1 MPKRV
6 SVFFC
11 IFLLLLFVISS
22 FGIHSVIGA
31 RSNKR
36 PVADA
41 GGAYFGTEGV
51 AISFDGSG
59 SYDSNGIIVSWLWD
73 FGDGESSTEQN
84 PTHVYAQDGTYS
96 VSLLVTDDDDATGED
111 MTYVEVADVDPV
123 ADFVASPVSGIEPLS
138 VTFRDLSTSYDGI
151 SSWLWDFGDGESS
164 TEQNPTH
171 VYAQDGTY
179 SVSLLVTDD
188 DDETDEDMTYVEV
201 ADVDPVADF
210 VASPVSGIEPLSVT
224 FRDLSTSH
232 DGVSSWLWD
241 FGDGQIS
248 LEQNPTHVYAQGVYS
263 VSLTV
268 EEEDGD
274 VNIETKQDIINVEL
288 RPNSYPVAD
297 FVIQSSVQFAINETI
312 SFTDHSSDNDGTIV
326 SWFWNFGDST
336 TSAMQ
341 NPTHEYRYTG
351 IYTVTLTVRDDDG
364 ATDSA
369 ARQITIHEITP
380 PTTIHD
386 YDGLW
391 HNIDFSINLSAT
403 DDYSGVAETYYK
415 INNDSVKNVSFD
427 GQPRITINGA
437 NNSLEYW
444 SLDNLGNEEAH
455 HTLLGIKLDKTSPIA
470 DAGQDIT
477 VNEDTILMLDGKHSS
492 DNIQIT
498 SYTWVLLDGTL
509 KKLSGVTSQY
519 IFNAPGEYTVTLIVV
534 DAAQNSANSTVTITV
549 VDVTDPVANAGDD
562 KVIVEGTTATFDG
575 LNSTDNVE
583 IKSYIWSFVDGAPR
597 TLVGVDPT
605 YIFSSAGV
613 YEVTLTVSDEQGNFA
628 VDAVLVTVIDATW
641 PAANAG
647 ADQIVLKDTLVCFD
661 GSASSDNVGIVS
673 YVWSFADGEIQFL
686 YGVDSKYC
694 FGTSGVYV
702 VTLTVSDAEGH
713 SSNDTVSVIV
723 RDNAAPTIDVEN
735 FAPIVEDI
743 PVSFVVSTSNENVGI
758 VNYSWVFGDGTVE
771 NTSVPS
777 VVHIFDESGN
787 YTVELTVIDITGN
800 VDSAVISVV
809 VYRDTD
815 GDLLADYLD
824 EDDDADG
831 MPDTWELFHELNTT
845 DASDAILDRD
855 GDGVSNLEEYQRN
868 TSPEVYTF
876 GGYSLADIL
885 TASLVLSII
894 CFVLF
899 YAGFFAW
906 VSRQFNLRK

>member
-1 MPKRV
+1 VSDFELMPKRV

-84 PTHVYAQDGTYS
+84 PIHVYAQDGAFS

-123 ADFVASPVSGIEPLS
+123 ADFVASPVSGIEALS
-138 VTFRDLSTSYDGI
+138 VTFRDLS
-151 SSWLWDFGDGESS
+151 
-164 TEQNPTH
+164 
-171 VYAQDGTY
+171 A
-179 SVSLLVTDD
+179 
-188 DDETDEDMTYVEV
+188 
-201 ADVDPVADF
+201 
-210 VASPVSGIEPLSVT
+210 
-224 FRDLSTSH
+224 SH

-268 EEEDGD
+268 EEGDGD
-274 VNIETKQDIINVEL
+274 VNIETKQDIINVEA

-312 SFTDHSSDNDGTIV
+312 SFTDYSSDNDGTIV

-351 IYTVTLTVRDDDG
+351 IYSVTLTVRDDDG
-364 ATDSA
+364 ATGTA

-415 INNDSVKNVSFD
+415 INNDSIKNVSFD

-455 HTLLGIKLDKTSPIA
+455 YTLLGIKLDKTSPIA

-498 SYTWVLLDGTL
+498 NYTWVLLDGTL
-509 KKLSGVTSQY
+509 KKLSGATSQY

-534 DAAQNSANSTVTITV
+534 DAAQNSANSTVTVTV
-549 VDVTDPVANAGDD
+549 VDVTAPVANAGDD
-562 KVIVEGTTATFDG
+562 KVIIEGTTATFDG

-628 VDAVLVTVIDATW
+628 VDVVLVTVIDATW
-641 PAANAG
+641 PVANAG

-673 YVWSFADGEIQFL
+673 YVWSFADGEVQFL

-694 FGTSGVYV
+694 FGASGVYV
-702 VTLTVSDAEGH
+702 VTLTVLDAEGH

-743 PVSFVVSTSNENVGI
+743 PVSFVASTSNENVGI

-777 VVHIFDESGN
+777 VVHIFGESGN

-809 VYRDTD
+809 VYRDND

-831 MPDTWELFHELNTT
+831 MPDTWELFYELNTT

-868 TSPEVYTF
+868 TSPEVF
-876 GGYSLADIL
+876 NVGGYSLADIL
-885 TASLVLSII
+885 TASLVLSVI
-894 CFVLF
+894 CFVLV

-906 VSRQFNLRK
+906 VSRQFNFRK